1 MHELS
6 VTENILEIA
15 IRHAERAE
23 ATRIS
28 ELNLVIGDLASI
40 IDDSVQFYW
49 EILTKNTIAEE
60 SRLHFKRI
68 QTVLECKNCNQEYQP
83 NGKDLVCPTCGG
95 IQINIISGNEF
106 YLESI
111 NIE

>member
-15 IRHAERAE
+15 IRHAEKADARQ
-23 ATRIS
+23 IKD
-28 ELNLVIGDLASI
+28 LYLVIGDLSSI

-60 SRLHFKRI
+60 SILHFKRI
-68 QTVLECKNCNQEYQP
+68 PTELACKNCNQAYQP
-83 NGKDLVCPTCGG
+83 NGKDLACPSCGG

>member
-6 VTENILEIA
+6 VTENILDIA

-28 ELNLVIGDLASI
+28 DIYLVIGDLASI

-49 EILTKNTIAEE
+49 DILTKNTIAEE
-60 SRLHFKRI
+60 SRLHFNRI
-68 QTVLECKNCNQEYQP
+68 QTVLECKNCEKEYQP

-95 IQINIISGNEF
+95 IQISIISGNEF